1 MQAEKISMRNDQNT
15 LASLALAAAFGVGAS
30 LLMTSGAQ
38 AQASNCQADFQK
50 VMAPRE
56 ALMQRINGFRT
67 KRPTPGQAC
76 STLGQLVTADG
87 RVLAWMT
94 ENKDWCQ
101 IPDSLMEQLQTA
113 SGQVSRSRGQACA
126 AAKNQASQIA
136 RARAAQARA
145 QQGGGGPP
153 PVGSSVRL
161 PQGAL

>member
-1 MQAEKISMRNDQNT
+1 MMMFDMIRSTGAMTIAVT
-15 LASLALAAAFGVGAS
+15 VLAASILATPEQAH
-30 LLMTSGAQ
+30 
-38 AQASNCQADFQK
+38 AQASNCQVDFQK

-56 ALMQRINGFRT
+56 ALMTRINGYRT

-87 RVLAWMT
+87 NVLKWMT

-101 IPDSLMEQLQTA
+101 IPDTLVEQLQTA
-113 SGQVSRSRGQACA
+113 SGQVSKSRGQACA
-126 AAKNQASQIA
+126 AAKNQVTQQA

-145 QQGGGGPP
+145 QQGGGGAP
-153 PVGSSVRL
+153 PVGSGVRL

>member
-1 MQAEKISMRNDQNT
+1 MRSGPYLIRSLVFAGALGMGGSL
-15 LASLALAAAFGVGAS
+15 LASSDAL
-30 LLMTSGAQ
+30 

-76 STLGQLVTADG
+76 STLGQLVAADG
-87 RVLAWMT
+87 RVLKWMT

-101 IPDSLMEQLQTA
+101 IPDALVEQLQNA
-113 SGQVSRSRGQACA
+113 SGQVSTSRGQACA

-145 QQGGGGPP
+145 QAQQGGGAP

>member
-1 MQAEKISMRNDQNT
+1 MFDRMQTAGRISAAAAVL
-15 LASLALAAAFGVGAS
+15 LASVVV
-30 LLMTSGAQ
+30 TSGQAN
-38 AQASNCQADFQK
+38 AQASNCQTDFQK

-67 KRPTPGQAC
+67 KRPTAGQAC

-87 RVLAWMT
+87 NVLKWMT

-101 IPDSLMEQLQTA
+101 IPDSLVEQLQTA
-113 SGQVSRSRGQACA
+113 GGQVSKSRAQACS
-126 AAKNQASQIA
+126 AAKNQVTQQA

-145 QQGGGGPP
+145 QQGGGAP

>member
-1 MQAEKISMRNDQNT
+1 MQTKEISMRFHQNS
-15 LASLALAAAFGVGAS
+15 LGLLALAAAFGVGAS
-30 LLMTSGAQ
+30 LLMAGSAQ

-87 RVLAWMT
+87 RVQAWMT

-101 IPDSLMEQLQTA
+101 IPDALMEQLQAA
-113 SGQVSRSRGQACA
+113 SGQVSRSRGQACS

-145 QQGGGGPP
+145 QQGGGGAPS
-153 PVGSSVRL
+153 VGSSVRL

>member
-1 MQAEKISMRNDQNT
+1 MMFDVMRSAGRLSAAVT
-15 LASLALAAAFGVGAS
+15 VLAAGFLV
-30 LLMTSGAQ
+30 TSGEAR
-38 AQASNCQADFQK
+38 AQASNCQTDFQK

-67 KRPTPGQAC
+67 KRPTAGQAC
-76 STLGQLVTADG
+76 STLGQLVAADG
-87 RVLAWMT
+87 NVLKWMT

-101 IPDSLMEQLQTA
+101 IPDALVEQLQTA

-145 QQGGGGPP
+145 QQGGGGGAP
-153 PVGSSVRL
+153 PVGSGVRL